1 MIVQLVFTNKFKK
14 DIKLLQ
20 KRGYNMTLIKDV
32 ILILEETGF
41 LPSNYSPHK
50 LSGNYSGYLEAH
62 IKPDWLIIWKF
73 KIAEN
78 EIWLTKPGTNSDL
91 FS

>member
-1 MIVQLVFTNKFKK
+1 MVRLVFTNKFKK
-14 DIKLLQ
+14 DVKLLQ
-20 KRGYNMTLIKDV
+20 KRGYNMTLIKEV
-32 ILILEETGF
+32 ILMLEETGF
-41 LPSNYSPHK
+41 LPSNYFPHK

-73 KIAEN
+73 KIDEN
-78 EIWLTKPGTNSDL
+78 EIWLTRTDTHSDL